1 MANLVDY
8 LRIAA
13 CLAAWEALERGEY
26 KIRCILEVEHRW
38 HAIKVVGGGIG
49 IGAVLHFYAP
59 LAAPFSIDLDAEFDI
74 QPFDRFLIHCNLHED
89 EHKWYQDTRCAFV
102 QLCVLLAQ
110 APLHVP
116 GMDAIVHVMEG
127 RIEKGR

>member
-26 KIRCILEVEHRW
+26 KIGCILEVEHRW

-49 IGAVLHFYAP
+49 IGAVLHLYPPF
-59 LAAPFSIDLDAEFDI
+59 AAPFSIVLDAEFHV
-74 QPFDRFLIHCNLHED
+74 QYFYRFLILCKLHDD
-89 EHKWYQDTRCAFV
+89 ENIWYKDTRRAFV

-116 GMDAIVHVMEG
+116 GMDAIVHDMEG
-127 RIEKGR
+127 RIEEGR

>member
-26 KIRCILEVEHRW
+26 KIGCILEVEHRW

-49 IGAVLHFYAP
+49 IGAVLHLYPP
-59 LAAPFSIDLDAEFDI
+59 LAAPFSIDFDAEFDV
-74 QPFDRFLIHCNLHED
+74 QSFDRFLIHCNLNEV
-89 EHKWYQDTRCAFV
+89 EHKWYHETRRV
-102 QLCVLLAQ
+102 LVLLCVLIAHT
-110 APLHVP
+110 PLP
-116 GMDAIVHVMEG
+116 IL
-127 RIEKGR
+127 R